1 MLFFSQYCQPSIL
14 SSPWEVNTVR
24 SKRIWA
30 YLSLIL
36 LILPADIPNGL
47 ATINGVLLLAKAL
60 PLITER
66 AAYTHRD
73 FVFDVA
79 HLPAG
84 YRGRECFVHIAHIS
98 ESHKVVL

>member
-1 MLFFSQYCQPSIL
+1 
-14 SSPWEVNTVR
+14 
-24 SKRIWA
+24 
-30 YLSLIL
+30 
-36 LILPADIPNGL
+36 
-47 ATINGVLLLAKAL
+47 LAKAL